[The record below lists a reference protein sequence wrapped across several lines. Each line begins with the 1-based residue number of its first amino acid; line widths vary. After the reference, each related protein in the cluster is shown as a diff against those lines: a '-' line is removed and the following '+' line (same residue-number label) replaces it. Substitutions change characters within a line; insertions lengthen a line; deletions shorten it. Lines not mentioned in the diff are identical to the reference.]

1 MSAGMYKTRVGVLA
15 GTLLAASVCLG
26 ATEPKLSGS
35 IAGIVSD
42 PSGIPQMG
50 ATILLYN
57 KFDRLLE
64 RALTTESG
72 SFGFGALAPDTYA
85 IRVTLSSFL
94 PALKRNIVVQPGMQS
109 LLNVS
114 LASVFSSVQFV
125 GVLPGDSPIM
135 SDDWKWA
142 LRSASATR
150 PVLRLLPGLA
160 PLQRPAPAPLFSDTR
175 GVVRLSA
182 GEDASL
188 AGSQPDLGTAF
199 AVATSFLGKNQL
211 QVSGNFGYSSA
222 SGSRASAFRTTYRR
236 ELPTG
241 GSP

>member
-1 MSAGMYKTRVGVLA
+1 MSAGLYKTSVGVLA

-26 ATEPKLSGS
+26 AGEPKLSGS
-35 IAGIVSD
+35 IIGIVSD
-42 PSGIPQMG
+42 PAGIPQMG

-57 KFDRLLE
+57 KFDRLVE

-72 SFGFGALAPDTYA
+72 SFGFAALTPDTYA

-142 LRSASATR
+142 LRSAAATR
-150 PVLRLLPGLA
+150 PVLRLLPGLE
-160 PLQRPAPAPLFSDTR
+160 PIQRPAPLFSDTR
-175 GVVRLSA
+175 GLLRLSA
-182 GEDASL
+182 GDDASL

-199 AVATSFLGKNQL
+199 AVATSFLG
-211 QVSGNFGYSSA
+211 V
-222 SGSRASAFRTTYRR
+222 R
-236 ELPTG
+236 
-241 GSP
+241 